1 MAIYNVHIPVGDA
14 DPADIAERATFLRQ
28 GFSWAA
34 FLFGP
39 LWLLWRGLW
48 RALALWSL
56 LAILVG
62 AAISY
67 GAIRSSAGTWLYIL
81 GALFLGLQARSLWA
95 ATIERRGLR
104 LVDVV
109 SGADLSAAES
119 GFFSR
124 WLAAVPPPAPTPARR
139 DAPIAQAHVIGLFPE
154 AGG

>member
-1 MAIYNVHIPVGDA
+1 MAIYSVHIPVGDA
-14 DPADIAERATFLRQ
+14 DPAEMAERAMFLRQ

-48 RALALWSL
+48 RALAVWCLA
-56 LAILVG
+56 AILVSV
-62 AAISY
+62 AVSY
-67 GAIRSSAGTWLYIL
+67 GVIRDSAGTWLYLL
-81 GALFLGLQARSLWA
+81 GALYLGLQGRSIRA
-95 ATIERRGLR
+95 AAMERGGLR

-109 SGADLSAAES
+109 CGSDLSAAES

-124 WLAAVPPPAPTPARR
+124 WLAAAPAAAPASPRR
-139 DAPIAQAHVIGLFPE
+139 DAPIPPAHVIGLFPE